1 MSTLF
6 WSFMSSEKAQSLSAM
21 KDQVLQKDLIILG
34 LALRVLGGL
43 THTNPAHLTKNRL
56 DSVAIFTW

>member
-1 MSTLF
+1 
-6 WSFMSSEKAQSLSAM
+6 MSSEKAQSLSAM

-43 THTNPAHLTKNRL
+43 TLTEL
-56 DSVAIFTW
+56 TWQKTA